1 MLKVIEIE
9 IGHNK
14 RLQSGLIEN
23 VLYKPESPY
32 QVIVGPNGVGKS
44 ALLDEITAYPSPS
57 NAFEKDGLSRVVF
70 ETDEG
75 IVETKSI
82 VSNGTRHEFWK
93 GGENLNTGGTAGVQK
108 DLVLQHL
115 KMTDLGFDIAT
126 NKLSFSTMT
135 ASKRQEVLSQLAN
148 NDMSYAYNLFI
159 KAKKKLSHAIGARN
173 ALEETLTE
181 KRVANVSD
189 EEVAALEQR
198 LEEYNAQVMTLLTEL
213 QDMPLQSNYPS
224 PYDWKVLSENT
235 QRLRRQV
242 PRVPLDALERSE
254 YVEKIN
260 RVEITVRDIKS
271 QHSALQEQ
279 YDSLDDVIKRSAD
292 SSEENIQTRRQE
304 VLHWEEKSKEISQIL
319 LYAPNIYSS
328 DTNFAQVKREVESVW
343 DRWRETV
350 GAMEPDDNDEFTR
363 ENFQTLKDTRE
374 KYQLHMNSLTL
385 KRSRYLEQ
393 LEHLEKGVK
402 VNCPSC
408 GLFFVPGTEKNAEAR
423 IQGALKELHES
434 INKGELALLEL
445 SEKIEKV
452 ELWIQQWREMCSLE
466 KVCPSAG
473 AFFAE
478 IAHRCSVK
486 KQPTQALT
494 IALFLYQDLETLEQR
509 EHITAKLKESR
520 EILAQ
525 LEANNVK
532 GLGNV
537 IAQHHG
543 MRTKIEGLVFNLK
556 DQEKLLSGLTQEL
569 AEADRYQQNV
579 SDHSDQYHGLLT
591 RSQEAI
597 QAIFNETRRI
607 LIKDLQGHIGTLT
620 KTLNDI
626 KSLRDQI
633 KDVERQLGKQRELV
647 LGYTLLVEGLSPKT
661 GVVAEQMTGFI
672 ETFVDQ
678 MNKVIENVWTYE
690 MEILPGRS
698 TDNEISYIFPLRLH
712 GDSGRLVPDLKEAS
726 DGQKG
731 FIDFAFKI
739 TAMLYLNQI
748 EVPLLLDE
756 VDRPLGPVHKERL
769 MRFITQAVENG
780 RFSQVF
786 LISHHASSHG
796 ALPYPDMV
804 DFDFRNPQPE
814 SNRVAFFQ

>member
-75 IVETKSI
+75 VVETKSI

-181 KRVANVSD
+181 KRVANVTD
-189 EEVAALEQR
+189 EEVTALEKR
-198 LEEYNAQVMTLLTEL
+198 LEEYNVQVMALLTEL
-213 QDMPLQSNYPS
+213 QDIPSQGHYPS
-224 PYDWKVLSENT
+224 PYDWQSLSENT

-260 RVEITVRDIKS
+260 QVEITVRDIKS

-304 VLHWEEKSKEISQIL
+304 VLHWEEKANEISQIL
-319 LYAPNIYSS
+319 LYAPNIYPQ
-328 DTNFAQVKREVESVW
+328 DTNFAQVKREVESIW
-343 DRWRETV
+343 DPWRETV

-363 ENFQTLKDTRE
+363 ENFTALKDKRE

-423 IQGALKELHES
+423 IQGALKELHEA
-434 INKGELALLEL
+434 IGKGELALTEL

-473 AFFAE
+473 SFFAE
-478 IAHRCSVK
+478 VAHRCSVK

-556 DQEKLLSGLTQEL
+556 EQERLLSGLTQEL
-569 AEADRYQQNV
+569 AQADRYQQNV